1 MDSGVNLVA
10 FARMDGCPV
19 SQPQPFS
26 SWWHLIDD
34 KAQVGCND
42 VAIKKARTAAL
53 FRLPFL
59 PWFTWT
65 CCTFQKKKYRGARY
79 FTELVGAFFGIP
91 AFIIDTTVLNICQER
106 VGRVREEDLAW
117 TAGMQ
122 LLIFFLAAPGVV
134 HQDREL
140 FGENS
145 PSWRDF
151 IRIWR
156 VKVLLGLIRIKM
168 LFSLNRIKML
178 FCLNRMNSGPKL
190 SSQKM
195 FEFQGVW
202 PGAQQRRFDHLSW
215 RNPTPG
221 CRGGLHWQHWGE
233 VSSKPSTKK
242 IV

>member
-19 SQPQPFS
+19 SQPQPTS
-26 SWWHLIDD
+26 SLIYD

-53 FRLPFL
+53 FRLHISEEKVL
-59 PWFTWT
+59 
-65 CCTFQKKKYRGARY
+65 RGFY

-106 VGRVREEDLAW
+106 VGRAREEDLAW

-145 PSWRDF
+145 PS
-151 IRIWR
+151 
-156 VKVLLGLIRIKM
+156 
-168 LFSLNRIKML
+168 
-178 FCLNRMNSGPKL
+178 
-190 SSQKM
+190 
-195 FEFQGVW
+195 
-202 PGAQQRRFDHLSW
+202 
-215 RNPTPG
+215 
-221 CRGGLHWQHWGE
+221 
-233 VSSKPSTKK
+233 
-242 IV
+242 